1 LLEAQ
6 YLEIFKKKAIFVNVL
21 DIVICI
27 IGGFCLVRG
36 LFRGIIKE
44 VSSVVGVLVGFYG
57 AYTYYPLLAQWFSKI
72 IADKSY
78 LYIISFLT
86 AFTVL
91 FFLVSFV
98 GVVIKHLFKSAALG
112 WADRILGGAFAL
124 FKALLIVSVIL
135 VPLTAF
141 LPKNTPVVQHS
152 KVAPLV
158 TKASEHL
165 VALVP
170 SEMKQKFRNNLN
182 ALRKSWGKI

>member
-1 LLEAQ
+1 MNA
-6 YLEIFKKKAIFVNVL
+6 L

-44 VSSVVGVLVGFYG
+44 VSSVFGVLVGFYG

-91 FFLVSFV
+91 FFLVSAGLLSSGAVLVFSL
-98 GVVIKHLFKSAALG
+98 IAAG
-112 WADRILGGAFAL
+112 
-124 FKALLIVSVIL
+124 
-135 VPLTAF
+135 
-141 LPKNTPVVQHS
+141 
-152 KVAPLV
+152 
-158 TKASEHL
+158 
-165 VALVP
+165 
-170 SEMKQKFRNNLN
+170 
-182 ALRKSWGKI
+182 